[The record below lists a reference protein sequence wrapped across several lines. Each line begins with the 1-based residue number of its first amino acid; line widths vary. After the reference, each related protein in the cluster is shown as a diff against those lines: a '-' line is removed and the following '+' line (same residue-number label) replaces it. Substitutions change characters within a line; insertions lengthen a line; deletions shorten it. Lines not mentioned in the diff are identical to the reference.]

1 MNDVL
6 IRLENL
12 TFFYD
17 GDKVLDDLSLQ
28 IRDKEFV
35 TLLGPSGCGKTT
47 TLRIIGG
54 FLTPHS
60 GDVFFDG
67 KRINDLPPHKRE
79 VNTVFQRYAL
89 FPHLNVYDNVAFGL
103 KVKKLSKA
111 EINKR
116 VTEMLETVNL
126 SGFEKRNVG
135 QLSGGQ
141 QQRVAIARAL
151 VNYPKVLLLD
161 EPLGAL
167 DLKLRKEMQLEL
179 KRIQQ
184 QLEITFV
191 YVTHDQEEALTM
203 SDTVV
208 VMQDGVIQQVGSP
221 QDIYNEPKNAFVA
234 DFIGESNIYDGIMLK
249 DCLVKFAGVTLPCVD
264 KGFRRNQPV
273 DLVIRPEDIKFVDP
287 SVTDLTGTVTSVIFK
302 GVHYEMEVM
311 VNDLLW
317 VVHSTTAKMV
327 GETVGL
333 AVDPFD
339 IHIMEKMFATDKN
352 YVDGEVVDENT
363 VEFLGIRFERENLGL
378 PVGEKVT
385 LVIDPDDISVVSEDI
400 SDATVYLESLIYKGA
415 YNELIIWLNETELIL
430 HTQNDEQVATDI
442 GVKIDFD
449 KIEIKPYEG
458 DKEAGE

>member
-1 MNDVL
+1 
-6 IRLENL
+6 
-12 TFFYD
+12 
-17 GDKVLDDLSLQ
+17 
-28 IRDKEFV
+28 
-35 TLLGPSGCGKTT
+35 
-47 TLRIIGG
+47 
-54 FLTPHS
+54 
-60 GDVFFDG
+60 
-67 KRINDLPPHKRE
+67 
-79 VNTVFQRYAL
+79 
-89 FPHLNVYDNVAFGL
+89 
-103 KVKKLSKA
+103 
-111 EINKR
+111 
-116 VTEMLETVNL
+116 
-126 SGFEKRNVG
+126 
-135 QLSGGQ
+135 
-141 QQRVAIARAL
+141 
-151 VNYPKVLLLD
+151 
-161 EPLGAL
+161 
-167 DLKLRKEMQLEL
+167 MQLEL

-221 QDIYNEPKNAFVA
+221 QDIYNEPQNAFVA

-287 SVTDLTGTVTSVIFK
+287 AETDLTGTVTSVIFK

-317 VVHSTTAKMV
+317 VVHSTTAKLV

-352 YVDGEVVDENT
+352 YVDGEIVGENT
-363 VEFLGIRFERENLGL
+363 VEFLGIRFEREGLGL
-378 PVGEKVT
+378 PVGEKVS
-385 LVIDPDDISVVSEDI
+385 LVIDPEDIKVVSEDI

-430 HTQNDEQVATDI
+430 HSQNDEQVATDI
-442 GVKIDFD
+442 GIKFDFD
-449 KIEIKPYEG
+449 KIEIKPFAG
-458 DKEAGE
+458 NREAGE